1 MTREFARRCISTLLA
16 VLPASCTN
24 LPSTASVE
32 GTGPATVSQ
41 TQTASCASFVELDV
55 NLSGSGSAS
64 ISVTD
69 GTGKTVFAHQVPAQ
83 TDDTNDLSGAAGTW
97 TLVVDATAF
106 DGSYNV
112 ELQCP

>member
-1 MTREFARRCISTLLA
+1 MKSEIARRCIGTLLA
-16 VLPASCTN
+16 LVPVSCTN
-24 LPSTASVE
+24 FPSTANVE
-32 GTGPATVSQ
+32 GAGPASSPQ
-41 TQTASCASFVELDV
+41 TQTASCGSLVELDV

-69 GTGKTVFAHQVPAQ
+69 GVGRTVFANHVPAQ
-83 TDDTNDLSGAAGTW
+83 TDDTNDLTGATGTW